1 MPEVIDAPAAVQEE
15 WRHPYGEKIE
25 SLSSI
30 TQPQHERTGLFT
42 ALRSGMTA
50 LLKRHPRPQPSVMHT
65 PQRFELPIERIAR
78 EHPFL
83 IIVAM
88 SGLS

>member
-15 WRHPYGEKIE
+15 WRPPYDEKIE
-25 SLSSI
+25 SLPSI

-42 ALRSGMTA
+42 ALWSGVTR
-50 LLKRHPRPQPSVMHT
+50 LLKRHPRLQPSVTHT
-65 PQRFELPIERIAR
+65 KQRFELPLERIAR
-78 EHPFL
+78 EHPSLFIL
-83 IIVAM
+83 AM

>member
-1 MPEVIDAPAAVQEE
+1 MTEVIDAPAAVQEE
-15 WRHPYGEKIE
+15 WQHPYDEKID

-30 TQPQHERTGLFT
+30 TQPHRDRRGVF
-42 ALRSGMTA
+42 AAWWSGVTR
-50 LLKRHPRPQPSVMHT
+50 LLKHHPRLQPSVTHT
-65 PQRFELPIERIAR
+65 KQRFELPIERIAR

-83 IIVAM
+83 IIIAM